1 MKKHVCLLLFFAMF
15 SASLASCG
23 NAPAET
29 EADTADTTAAET
41 ETVAETDSI
50 EGRKAVSD
58 NLPEKDFGGEKYTV
72 IGYDMNVGYYMAEE
86 LNGDVV
92 NDAIY
97 NRNVDVAERF
107 NVEVIFQDGGSYSD
121 TSAAV
126 KNSVVAG
133 ESVYDLVATHYIQMG
148 IDALNNVY
156 MDFNDV
162 PYIDFEQPWWLD
174 STTDLLTYKGVTF
187 LAFGEMSLTNTNS
200 ASCMFFNKD
209 MAEEYELGNIYDL
222 VFEGKWTKDK
232 LAEFGSNV
240 YKDVNGD
247 GIEDRGD
254 IYGYVI
260 SLKSFGDNFTGK
272 PILKQQEDGSFADN
286 YYDEQLVSIV
296 EWLYDLVYNQQ
307 FVYSEDAWNVNFD
320 MFVTGNTLTTD
331 GLLMQIGWGLR
342 DSEIDYAII
351 PTPKWDEKQ
360 ERYAVSVGGSAD
372 ALAVLRTAGNLE
384 KIGIVTEAMCAES
397 WKNVVPAYYDI
408 SLKYKGARD
417 EESIETLEIIMENR
431 AFDFG
436 VVYGGWGS
444 AGGGAAFWVQEVVG
458 KGSTDITSYYQSK
471 KNGWD
476 SYMGSIYGA
485 FEEYISQ
492 SGK

>member
-1 MKKHVCLLLFFAMF
+1 MMKKSISLFLLTAMLA
-15 SASLASCG
+15 ASFASCG
-23 NAPAET
+23 NSPAET
-29 EADTADTTAAET
+29 EADTTDGAAET
-41 ETVAETDSI
+41 ESAAETDSA
-50 EGRKAVSD
+50 EGRQAVSD
-58 NLPEKDFGGEKYTV
+58 NLPEKDFGGESYNV
-72 IGYDMNVGYYMAEE
+72 IGYDMNIGYYIAEE

-97 NRNVDVAERF
+97 NRNIGVSERF
-107 NVEVIFQDGGSYSD
+107 NVEVNYLDGGPYSD

-126 KNSVVAG
+126 KNSVTAG
-133 ESVYDLVATHYIQMG
+133 ESVYDLVASHYIQMG
-148 IDALNNVY
+148 IDALNNIY
-156 MDFNDV
+156 IDFNDV
-162 PYIDFEQPWWLD
+162 PYVDFAQPWWLK
-174 STTDLLTYKGVTF
+174 STTDLLTYKGITF

-209 MAEEYELGNIYDL
+209 MAAEYQLGNIYDL

-232 LAEFGSNV
+232 LAEFGSSV

-247 GIEDRGD
+247 GIKDQGD

-260 SLKSFGDNFTGK
+260 SLKSFGDTFTGK
-272 PILKQQEDGSFADN
+272 PIMKKQEDGSFADN
-286 YYDEQLVSIV
+286 FYDEQLVSIV

-307 FVYSEDAWNVNFD
+307 FVYSENAWNVDFN
-320 MFVTGNTLTTD
+320 MFLTGNTLTTG
-331 GLLMQIGWGLR
+331 GLLLQTGWGLR

-360 ERYAVSVGGSAD
+360 EQYAVSVGGSAD
-372 ALAVLRTAGNLE
+372 ALAVLRTAGDLE
-384 KIGIVTEAMCAES
+384 KIGIVTEALCAES

-417 EESIETLEIIMENR
+417 EESIKTLEIIMDNR
-431 AFDFG
+431 AYDFG
-436 VVYGGWGS
+436 VVYGGWSS
-444 AGGGAAFWVQEVVG
+444 AGGGANFWVQEVVG

-476 SYMGSIYGA
+476 NYMNSVYTA
-485 FEEYISQ
+485 FEDYISE